1 MDKSFAKKIEQ
12 SLQAARLYYE
22 SELSQ
27 AKIAQEMQLSRPTVA
42 RLLAFAK
49 QHDLVK
55 VTIQNPYQTSE
66 NLAVKLAQRYALKK
80 VKVVQPPF
88 THSQNLDAALGKT
101 TAAYL
106 TEIVHDHDIIGV
118 SWGKTINAVAQYLT
132 PQTAKQVKIVELKG
146 NVTYTQTPIFAETI
160 LAKFGQAFQTAPYK
174 LALPVVF
181 QNKETHD
188 LVLKDRWIASM
199 IALGKQ
205 ANIALY
211 TVGTIRDD
219 ALLFKTGYFEQAEQ
233 AYLKKTAVGDICSRF
248 FNEQGQ
254 IAWPELDAR
263 TVGIQLADLK
273 KKSYAILVAGGQR
286 KLKPIKA
293 ALLGGYANVLITDEQ
308 TAQSLLND

>member
-146 NVTYTQTPIFAETI
+146 NVTYTQTQIFAETI